1 MLLRVTIVPRT
12 VGAVGVVLM
21 MGGTAAMQGT
31 AMFSPQRWGTDAGG
45 GGICGGWGR
54 RGQMG
59 RCSTGWKM
67 MMMRRITL
75 QMGRRRRMC
84 LLSNV
89 RAWGYH
95 PSTHLSSDDVN
106 SLSSL
111 VSDDIRCHRHHSSE
125 LHTLSQLPNETHQQ
139 TGVPPLPGHR
149 PRAHP
154 RRPRASNKPRRS
166 RGTPGTTDTA
176 CTTLSKIYPYCSC
189 RG

>member
-1 MLLRVTIVPRT
+1 MLLCVTIVPRT
-12 VGAVGVVLM
+12 MGAVLT
-21 MGGTAAMQGT
+21 MGGTTAMQGT
-31 AMFSPQRWGTDAGG
+31 AMLGPQRWGMDAG

-54 RGQMG
+54 RGWMG
-59 RCSTGWKM
+59 RCSMGWRM
-67 MMMRRITL
+67 MMMQRITL
-75 QMGRRRRMC
+75 RMGHRRRMC

-154 RRPRASNKPRRS
+154 RRLQASNKPR
-166 RGTPGTTDTA
+166 
-176 CTTLSKIYPYCSC
+176 CS
-189 RG
+189 